1 MKQILA
7 MALIWLG
14 LVTGAWAQE
23 DRLISTT
30 GTGAVEAAPDMAT
43 ITLGVTQ
50 EARLATEAM
59 DAASAAARAVLT
71 RVEQAGIAPRDV
83 QTSDVSL
90 QPVWSRD
97 SVSNNTTP
105 RVTGYVARN
114 TLSIRVRDL
123 DTLGAILDEV
133 VQDTN
138 RQDQGAECNGL
149 RFSLQNPEPVI
160 AEARAAAVKDA
171 MARAE
176 QLAAAAGVT
185 LGAVRSISESGGRFR
200 PEMMEMAAARVAADV
215 PIAAGELSMTAQVS
229 MVFEI
234 AE

>member
-123 DTLGAILDEV
+123 DTLGAILDAV
-133 VQDTN
+133 VQE
-138 RQDQGAECNGL
+138 GANTFNGL

>member
-23 DRLISTT
+23 DRLISTS

-123 DTLGAILDEV
+123 DTLGAILDAV
-133 VQDTN
+133 VQE
-138 RQDQGAECNGL
+138 GANTFNGL

>member
-23 DRLISTT
+23 DRLISTS

-59 DAASAAARAVLT
+59 DAGSAAARAVLT

-123 DTLGAILDEV
+123 DTLGAILDAV
-133 VQDTN
+133 VQE
-138 RQDQGAECNGL
+138 GANTFNGL

>member
-123 DTLGAILDEV
+123 DTLGAILDAV
-133 VQDTN
+133 VQD
-138 RQDQGAECNGL
+138 GANTFNGL
-149 RFSLQNPEPVI
+149 RFSLQDPEPVI

>member
-30 GTGAVEAAPDMAT
+30 GTGAIEAAPDMAT

-123 DTLGAILDEV
+123 DTLGAILDAV
-133 VQDTN
+133 VQD
-138 RQDQGAECNGL
+138 GANTFNGL
-149 RFSLQNPEPVI
+149 RFSLQDPEPVI
-160 AEARAAAVKDA
+160 AEARAAAVRDA
-171 MARAE
+171 RARAE
-176 QLAAAAGVT
+176 QLAEAAGVT
-185 LGAVRSISESGGRFR
+185 LGAVRSISESGGRVR

>member
-23 DRLISTT
+23 DRLISTS

-97 SVSNNTTP
+97 SVSNNTMP

-114 TLSIRVRDL
+114 FRSLPRTIRKLS
-123 DTLGAILDEV
+123 T
-133 VQDTN
+133 
-138 RQDQGAECNGL
+138 
-149 RFSLQNPEPVI
+149 
-160 AEARAAAVKDA
+160 
-171 MARAE
+171 
-176 QLAAAAGVT
+176 
-185 LGAVRSISESGGRFR
+185 
-200 PEMMEMAAARVAADV
+200 
-215 PIAAGELSMTAQVS
+215 
-229 MVFEI
+229 
-234 AE
+234 